1 MDIERK
7 DFAKKRRN
15 RRVLTGVLA
24 VLIVAG
30 VTYAVAQLEPAAPPV
45 DRGVIFPGTV
55 QRGDMTIDVRGLG
68 TLAPEDIVVISARD
82 GGRVDT
88 RHLQPGMAVEPE
100 TILVT
105 LSSPELEQQVFD
117 IESQLRGADADYAN
131 LEAQLETE
139 RMSQRSTVVQAEG
152 SYQSAKIEH
161 DVEAELSPEG
171 NLKRR
176 KLKILMDQAKARL
189 EVEQER
195 VAVIERSGKARL
207 AAQKASR
214 EQLERRLELE
224 KSKLSRLQVRAGIR
238 GVLQQMDVEVGQ
250 LVTPGTILAR
260 VVDPK
265 RLKAELRISETQ
277 AKDVM
282 VGQRATIDTRSEILD
297 GQVIRVDPTVLNG
310 TVTIDVRLEG
320 DLPGYLRPDL
330 SVDGS
335 VILDHRED
343 VLKVSRPVYAQR
355 DSTIS
360 LFKMEPDGI
369 HASRVKVSI
378 GQTSVNEIEIL
389 EGLQAGDQVILSDMS
404 AWDDYDRIRLQ

>member
-152 SYQSAKIEH
+152 TYESAKIEH
-161 DVEAELSPEG
+161 DVEAALSPET
-171 NLKRR
+171 NLNVR
-176 KLKILMDQAKARL
+176 KLKIMTDQAKARL
-189 EVEQER
+189 DVERER

-224 KSKLSRLQVRAGIR
+224 KGKLSRLQVRAGIR

-330 SVDGS
+330 SVDGR

>member
-15 RRVLTGVLA
+15 RRVLTGVLG
-24 VLIVAG
+24 VLVVTGI
-30 VTYAVAQLEPAAPPV
+30 TYAVAQLEPAAPPV

-55 QRGDMTIDVRGLG
+55 ERGDMTIDVRGLG

-88 RHLQPGMAVEPE
+88 RHLQPGMAVEPN

-152 SYQSAKIEH
+152 AYESAKIEH

-195 VAVIERSGKARL
+195 VAVNERSGKARL
-207 AAQKASR
+207 AAQRASR

-224 KSKLSRLQVRAGIR
+224 KGKLARLNVRAGIH

-282 VGQRATIDTRSEILD
+282 VGQRATIDTRSEVLD
-297 GQVIRVDPTVLNG
+297 GEVIRVDPTVLNG
-310 TVTIDVRLEG
+310 TVTIDVRLAGE
-320 DLPGYLRPDL
+320 LPAYLRPDL
-330 SVDGS
+330 SVDGR
-335 VILDHRED
+335 VILDHREN

-369 HASRVKVSI
+369 HASRVQVSI

-389 EGLQAGDQVILSDMS
+389 EGLQAGDEVILSDMS

>member
-15 RRVLTGVLA
+15 RRIVTGVLA
-24 VLIVAG
+24 VLVVAG
-30 VTYAVAQLEPAAPPV
+30 ITYAVAQLEPAAPPV

-88 RHLQPGMAVEPE
+88 RHLQAGMTVEPN

-117 IESQLRGADADYAN
+117 MESQLRGADADYAN
-131 LEAQLETE
+131 LQAQLETE
-139 RMSQRSTVVQAEG
+139 RMSQRSTVVQAQGLFE
-152 SYQSAKIEH
+152 SARIDHE
-161 DVEAELSPEG
+161 VEAALSPES

-176 KLKILMDQAKARL
+176 KLKINMDQAKARL
-189 EVEQER
+189 DVEQER
-195 VAVIERSGKARL
+195 VGVIELSSKARL
-207 AAQKASR
+207 AAQRATR

-224 KSKLSRLQVRAGIR
+224 KSKLARLQVRAGIH
-238 GVLQQMDVEVGQ
+238 GVLQQMEVEVGQ
-250 LVTPGTILAR
+250 LVAPGTILAR

-282 VGQRATIDTRSEILD
+282 VGQRATIDTRSEVLD
-297 GQVIRVDPTVLNG
+297 GEVIRVDPTVLNG
-310 TVTIDVRLEG
+310 TVTIDVRLAGE
-320 DLPGYLRPDL
+320 LPSYLRPDL
-330 SVDGS
+330 SVDGR
-335 VILDHRED
+335 VILDHRES

-389 EGLQAGDQVILSDMS
+389 EGLMAGDQVILSDMS